1 MGIHL
6 EWLTERD
13 ELLMIYER
21 LKADDLFWCLTP
33 DRAHWERDEWLAMYD
48 RDHVLVLAGYVDG
61 RLAGFATLFPYRL
74 ATQVG
79 EIGLCAFR
87 GHFHE
92 AAPLCREAL
101 LWVFSNIDV
110 VTLVGHVPAP
120 NHHILRMLERVGFGR
135 QCLIPKLMWYERKHD
150 FVDGWLVMASKDS
163 VQKSAEMEVCMSGS
177 PSAPAVEPVPEK
189 QATKSLSAGASAAAQ
204 AQRERQKKNRG
215 LTASIMTQRN
225 MGVGGLAGTQTGKT
239 TLG

>member
-1 MGIHL
+1 MDIFL
-6 EWLTERD
+6 EVLTERD

-33 DRAHWERDEWLAMYD
+33 DRAHWGREEWLEMYS
-48 RDHVLVLAGYVDG
+48 RDYVLVLAGYVDG
-61 RLAGFATLFPYRL
+61 KLAGFATLFPYRM
-74 ATQVG
+74 ATQCG
-79 EIGLCAFR
+79 EVGLCAFR
-87 GHFHE
+87 GHFRE
-92 AAPLCREAL
+92 AAPLCRAAL
-101 LWVFSNIDV
+101 LWVYSHIDV
-110 VTLVGHVPAP
+110 VTLIGHVPVP
-120 NHHILRMLERVGFGR
+120 NRHILRMLEQVGFGR
-135 QCLIPKLMWYERKHD
+135 QCLIPKLMWYERKQK

-163 VQKSAEMEVCMSGS
+163 VAKSADVEVDMGGS

-189 QATKSLSAGASAAAQ
+189 QATKSLSAGAAAAAQ

-225 MGVGGLAGTQTGKT
+225 AGVGGLAGTQTGKT